1 MLLYFNIKYGVVTT
15 NNEPVRNHVN
25 APVLRIWR
33 YWFWDFFLHSL
44 YILVI
49 SERFI
54 HVDNVWVNKTLITLK
69 EANIKRILMLKFYYK
84 PLYHVDCTSDEFQCP
99 VTGECINGAFIC
111 DSIIDCDS
119 GADEIGC
126 CDAQE
131 FTCTNNRCVSLS
143 LVCDGFDNCR
153 DNSDELNCRMF
164 VLLCFFLCVI
174 HIWFF
179 SFKYFAIFLTT

>member
-1 MLLYFNIKYGVVTT
+1 M
-15 NNEPVRNHVN
+15 
-25 APVLRIWR
+25 
-33 YWFWDFFLHSL
+33 
-44 YILVI
+44 
-49 SERFI
+49 
-54 HVDNVWVNKTLITLK
+54 NKTLITLK

-84 PLYHVDCTSDEFQCP
+84 PLYHVGCASDEFQCP
-99 VTGECINGAFIC
+99 VTGECISGAFIC

-126 CDAQE
+126 CDAQTE

-164 VLLCFFLCVI
+164 VLLCFFLYVI
-174 HIWFF
+174 HI
-179 SFKYFAIFLTT
+179 